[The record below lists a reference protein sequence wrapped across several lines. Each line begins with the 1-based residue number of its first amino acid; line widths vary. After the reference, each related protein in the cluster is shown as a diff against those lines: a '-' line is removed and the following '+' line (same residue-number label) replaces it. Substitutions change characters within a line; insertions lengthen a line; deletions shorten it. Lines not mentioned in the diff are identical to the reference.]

1 MLLEL
6 MSNGTLAELPPENI
20 PDNIAMPEEPAV
32 MLLLPHNKYLLGTS
46 SGKWI
51 YASDKP
57 GVEPKNVNLYDNET
71 LSLLNEN
78 SSPTILTAGAVNTLR
93 KELLQLTEPPGQHEA
108 AVLMLRTFMR
118 NNPVFEND
126 ASEFL
131 DEKNFYELMKN
142 DLILAK
148 AYWALRFA
156 LARGEMETLGRLKAW
171 LKAEPENFAK
181 DKFSSRIWFS
191 LLDIPDKNAMIEIE
205 ELSFS
210 RLELQRMVVHNIS
223 PLVLYNPLSGWLV
236 MGRFGRVNETMFTV
250 WAYLNHELWQLLRED
265 KKMTVH
271 DIIQAVW
278 GEYETQQA
286 LNERAKYKGS

>member
-32 MLLLPHNKYLLGTS
+32 MLLLPHNKYLLGTG

-71 LSLLNEN
+71 LSLLNEGTG
-78 SSPTILTAGAVNTLR
+78 PTILPPGTVNTLR

-118 NNPVFEND
+118 DNPAFSLD
-126 ASEFL
+126 SSEFL
-131 DEKNFYELMKN
+131 DEKNFAEFMKN
-142 DLILAK
+142 DLVLSK

-171 LKAEPENFAK
+171 LKANPENFMKSKHSAH
-181 DKFSSRIWFS
+181 IWFS
-191 LLDIPDKNAMIEIE
+191 LLELPDKNAMAELE

-210 RLELQRMVVHNIS
+210 VLEIQRMASQNAS
-223 PLVLYNPLSGWLV
+223 PLVLYNPMSGWLV
-236 MGRFGRVNETMFTV
+236 LGRFGRGREPIFTT
-250 WAYLNHELWQLLRED
+250 WTYLNHELWQELRED
-265 KKMTVH
+265 KKMTIH
-271 DIIQAVW
+271 DIIHAVW
-278 GEYETQQA
+278 GEFDTQQA